1 MALNPFE
8 QLQQVVTEP
17 RQSFED
23 IVATILRCTIP
34 GSRRVRVYRGD
45 GGVDVFNGT
54 YGAEGEVDVY
64 QIKYFSAQ
72 WEESQKRQIKDSYN
86 TARNN
91 LDYRLKTWFLCVPT
105 RLTKNDI
112 RWFDEWR
119 KDKEIELRDGDDLT
133 ELLNQEE
140 CKQARQQL
148 REWGVGGLQQAGAR
162 FSGSAVIRRS
172 DPART
177 GLTFEVVVQITN
189 EGDRTARG
197 IRVSIE
203 HSETNCVAGGK
214 NAEQWEQAA
223 NDGTLNPRR
232 LSCRIELHP
241 QEKSAI
247 MLINIC
253 ERTEFP
259 LSIKI
264 TIWSEDA
271 SPIELGCAITKDAA
285 ERTTTQPQFIP
296 LVLRQQSIAVAQTTN
311 PHSINIVQPTH
322 PAAKEI
328 LDAILKHPNSD
339 QRGLTEILEGEPG
352 NNLNAAFLG
361 TTASH
366 GSGGVFT
373 MRKRLFREAVDELI
387 QLGWLLQPESDGL
400 VAVYEFNSEAGLI
413 PESLQ

>member
-23 IVATILRCTIP
+23 VVAIILRCTIP

-54 YGAEGEVDVY
+54 YGAEGKVDVY

-86 TARNN
+86 TARNSP
-91 LDYRLKTWFLCVPT
+91 DYRLDKWILCVPT

-119 KDKEIELRDGDDLT
+119 EGKEIELIDGDDLT

-140 CKQARQQL
+140 CKQARQRL

-162 FSGSAVIRRS
+162 FTGSAVISRS
-172 DPART
+172 EPQKT
-177 GLTFEVVVQITN
+177 GFTFYVQVQIAN
-189 EGDRTARG
+189 EGDRTAKG

-203 HSETNCVAGGK
+203 HSETSCVAGGK
-214 NAEQWEQAA
+214 NADEWAQAA
-223 NDGTLNPRR
+223 NDGTLIPRR
-232 LSCRIELHP
+232 LNCRIELHP
-241 QEKSAI
+241 QQKSAI

-259 LSIKI
+259 LGIKL

-271 SPIELGCAITKDAA
+271 SPVQLSCTITKEDA
-285 ERTTTQPQFIP
+285 EKTTTPQFIP
-296 LVLRQQSIAVAQTTN
+296 LVLGQQSSAVAQTTN
-311 PHSINIVQPTH
+311 PHSIKIAQPTH

-339 QRGLTEILEGEPG
+339 QRGLKEILEGEPG
-352 NNLNAAFLG
+352 NNLNAAFLA

-366 GSGGVFT
+366 GSAGVFT
-373 MRKRLFREAVDELI
+373 MRKRLFREGVDELV
-387 QLGWLLQPESDGL
+387 QLGWLLPPEMDGS
-400 VAVYEFNSEAGLI
+400 VNIYELNPEAYN
-413 PESLQ
+413 